1 MFMKA
6 GEKERLR
13 NLAID
18 FNAKFIAL
26 IQTHK
31 GTDADL
37 NKLLE
42 IVKGV
47 ITVAGGRQTP
57 IQRFWQYIAPYA
69 DRIMTQDPS
78 EILEMQFSDLKLSDV
93 SEDEVQQKIG
103 KFRNLFRSQDSQIMS
118 DIITK
123 TRELIDIAKAY
134 HK

>member
-1 MFMKA
+1 
-6 GEKERLR
+6 
-13 NLAID
+13 
-18 FNAKFIAL
+18 
-26 IQTHK
+26 
-31 GTDADL
+31 
-37 NKLLE
+37 
-42 IVKGV
+42 
-47 ITVAGGRQTP
+47 
-57 IQRFWQYIAPYA
+57 
-69 DRIMTQDPS
+69 MTQDPS